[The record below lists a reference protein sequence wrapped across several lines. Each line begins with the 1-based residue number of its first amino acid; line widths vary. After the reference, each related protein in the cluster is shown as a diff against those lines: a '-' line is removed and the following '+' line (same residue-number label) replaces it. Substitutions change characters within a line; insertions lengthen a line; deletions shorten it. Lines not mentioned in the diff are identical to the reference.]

1 MHIFSN
7 TLDDLMM
14 KVYGKIIEKGKLVN
28 PTRGE
33 ARELTGVLL
42 ELKNPRARLSRTER
56 RGLLFSCIGEFL
68 WYMSES
74 DDLGFISYYLKEYH
88 ENSDDGKTVY
98 GAYGPRMFNKNG
110 VNQFE
115 NIISILTKNSNSR
128 KAVIQLFDADD
139 LVEKHKDVPCTCS
152 LQFMIREKKLDL
164 FTVMRSNDA
173 YLGLPHDIFSFTMI
187 QEIMANKLNVKL
199 GVYKHFVGS
208 LHLYNNRIENANQYM
223 EEGWQ
228 ETSCMPKMPIEDS
241 IEIIKKLVKVEAKIR
256 NDQTISG
263 GDEDGLSPY
272 WMDFLHLLRIF
283 KIYKNGKNIENVS
296 LIEEI
301 KLKISTRVYDTYID
315 KKKTVRIAKEQ
326 LQLPNIPSLK

>member
-1 MHIFSN
+1 
-7 TLDDLMM
+7 MM
-14 KVYGKIIEKGKLVN
+14 RVYDRIIKKGKQIK
-28 PTRGE
+28 PTRGD
-33 ARELTGVLL
+33 ARELTGILL
-42 ELKNPRARLSRTER
+42 EIKNPRARLSRTEI

-74 DDLGFISYYLKEYH
+74 NDLEFIRYYLKEYH

-98 GAYGPRMFNKNG
+98 GAYGPRIFNKNG
-110 VNQFE
+110 VNQFQ
-115 NIISILTKNSNSR
+115 NIISILTKNSDSR
-128 KAVIQLFDADD
+128 KAVMQLFDAND

-152 LQFMIREKKLDL
+152 LQFMIRENKLDL
-164 FTVMRSNDA
+164 FTFMRSNDA
-173 YLGLPHDIFSFTMI
+173 YFGLPHDIFSFTMI

-208 LHLYNNRIENANQYM
+208 LHLYNDRLDSANQYI

-228 ETSCMPKMPIEDS
+228 ETSCMPMMPIEDP
-241 IEIIKKLVKVEAKIR
+241 IETINKLIKVEAKIR
-256 NDQTISG
+256 NDQAINGS
-263 GDEDGLSPY
+263 DENGLSPY
-272 WMDFLHLLRIF
+272 WMDILHLLRIF

-326 LQLPNIPSLK
+326 LQLPNISILK